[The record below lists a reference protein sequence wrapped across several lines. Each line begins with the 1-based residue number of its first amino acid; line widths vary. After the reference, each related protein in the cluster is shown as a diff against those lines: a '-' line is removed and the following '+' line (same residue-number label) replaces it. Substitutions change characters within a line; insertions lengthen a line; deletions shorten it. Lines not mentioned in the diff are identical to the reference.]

1 MKRIYFIGKMKRI
14 TGLAI
19 LSLSLFLLNSCNSTQ
34 GEQNAPEEELAQ
46 DMLRVTKE
54 QFQDSQMRMG
64 TLKQHEFH
72 QKVKANGMIDV
83 PPDNKASVSA
93 YFGGYVKKLNL
104 LPGQK
109 VTKGQVLFV
118 LENPS
123 YVELQQNYLES
134 KGRLKYLKSDYERQ
148 QKLAEENVTSE
159 KNFLRAESDY
169 KVEWSKFEG
178 LKEKLKMMHLDPN
191 SIMESNLRSTIVVT
205 SPISGYI
212 TTVNATR
219 GMYLDPSDVALSIT
233 NTDHLH
239 LEINIF
245 EKDMPKVKKGQN
257 IRFRLQDDP
266 AKSYDA
272 TVHLVGKSIE
282 PEKRII
288 NVHGHLKNEEDE
300 ELFSPGMYI
309 EAEIMTA
316 SDSSAALPEEAVV
329 DIEGRSYVLIE
340 KEQNEDSFIFQKKEV
355 KTGNIEDGAIAIA
368 NASDFPKGTSF
379 LTKGAFNLIK
389 E

>member
-1 MKRIYFIGKMKRI
+1 MKRKSIIRKTRI
-14 TGLAI
+14 TAIVIAGL
-19 LSLSLFLLNSCNSTQ
+19 FFLNSCNSTQ
-34 GEQNAPEEELAQ
+34 SEQENPKEEELSS
-46 DMLRVTKE
+46 DMLKVTKE
-54 QFQDSQMRMG
+54 QFQDSGMRLG
-64 TLKQHEFH
+64 NLQQHEFH

-109 VTKGQVLFV
+109 VEQGQVLFV

-123 YVELQQNYLES
+123 YVELQRDYLES

-148 QKLAEENVTSE
+148 QELSKEKVTSE
-159 KNFLRAESDY
+159 KNFLKSESDY
-169 KVEWSKFEG
+169 RVELAKYESLGK
-178 LKEKLKMMHLDPN
+178 KLKMMHLNPEA
-191 SIMESNLRSTIVVT
+191 IRESNLTSTIVIT

-212 TTVNATR
+212 TEVNATK
-219 GMYLDPSDVALSIT
+219 GMFLDPADVALSIT

-245 EKDMPKVKKGQN
+245 EKDMPKVKKGQS
-257 IRFRLQDDP
+257 IHFRLQDEP
-266 AKSYDA
+266 GKTYDA

-282 PEKRII
+282 PEKRTI
-288 NVHGHLKNEEDE
+288 NVHGHLLNEAEE

-309 EAEIMTA
+309 EAEIMTEA
-316 SDSSAALPEEAVV
+316 DSIEALPEEAVV
-329 DIEGRSYVLIE
+329 DIEGRSYVLVE
-340 KEQNEDSFIFQKKEV
+340 REQDKDSFIFQKKEV
-355 KTGNIEDGAIAIA
+355 KKANTENGLVAIV
-368 NASDFPKGTSF
+368 NAADFPKGTSF